1 MPTTRSLFRATGVST
16 AIAFTALAG
25 AGTAA
30 AHVTAQPEQAEQGGH
45 AKVAFR
51 VPNERPD
58 ASTVRVHVALP
69 LDHPLSSVRTRPLPG
84 WAAEVQKV
92 RLDRPVDV
100 AGAQVTEAVAG
111 ITWTA
116 RPGTTIAPDQFQ
128 EFEATLGTLPT
139 DTDRLLLPTEQTYDS
154 GEVVRWDQPPA
165 PDGSEPEH
173 PAPALAL
180 VEGDGEGHGHG
191 SAPSGAADGHGDHG
205 DASDAA
211 ESAQSGESGGTDDT
225 ARMLGGAGLVV
236 GALGIG
242 IGAGALLTARRKNGG
257 KA

>member
-1 MPTTRSLFRATGVST
+1 MSTTRSLFRTTGVT
-16 AIAFTALAG
+16 AAIAFTAIAG

-30 AHVTAQPEQAEQGGH
+30 AHVSANPEQAEQGGH
-45 AKVAFR
+45 AKIAFR

-69 LDHPLSSVRTRPLPG
+69 LDHPLSSVRTKPLPG
-84 WAAEVQKV
+84 WTAEVRKV

-100 AGAQVTEAVAG
+100 AGAQVTEAVSG

-116 RPGTTIAPDQFQ
+116 RPGTAIAPDQFQ
-128 EFEATLGTLPT
+128 EFEATLGTFPT

-165 PDGSEPEH
+165 ADGSEPEH

-180 VEGDGEGHGHG
+180 VEGDGSGHGHG
-191 SAPSGAADGHGDHG
+191 SAPSGTGHDGHE
-205 DASDAA
+205 DAA
-211 ESAQSGESGGTDDT
+211 EAEPAGADDT
-225 ARMLGGAGLVV
+225 ARILGGAGLAV
-236 GALGIG
+236 GALGLG
-242 IGAGALLTARRKNGG
+242 LGAGALLTARRKNGG